1 MTQAIIIGFIG
12 SGAFAS
18 IVGAIINAFSA
29 RKGVKSKLKKIEK
42 DSVRLQLLVLMAI
55 YPDERQEIME
65 AARYYFLTLK
75 GDWYLTSLFSKWLK
89 TQKLERPDWFH
100 EKEEEE

>member
-1 MTQAIIIGFIG
+1 MTQQIIIGFIG

-42 DSVRLQLLVLMAI
+42 DGVRTQLLLLMST
-55 YPDERQEIME
+55 YPGERQEIME
-65 AARYYFLTLK
+65 AARYYFITLK

-89 TQKLERPDWFH
+89 TQGLERPDWFH
-100 EKEEEE
+100 GGEEE